1 MHFYT
6 PAEVADILKVST
18 DTVMRKFSGYSG
30 VIDIGTAE
38 RGRKR
43 RYRTLRIPK
52 ESLERFVVE
61 SRVA

>member
-1 MHFYT
+1 MQFYT
-6 PAEVADILKVST
+6 PKEVSEILKTST
-18 DTVMRKFSGYSG
+18 DTIMRKFSDYPG

-38 RGRKR
+38 SGHRR

-52 ESLERFVVE
+52 EVLERFVVE